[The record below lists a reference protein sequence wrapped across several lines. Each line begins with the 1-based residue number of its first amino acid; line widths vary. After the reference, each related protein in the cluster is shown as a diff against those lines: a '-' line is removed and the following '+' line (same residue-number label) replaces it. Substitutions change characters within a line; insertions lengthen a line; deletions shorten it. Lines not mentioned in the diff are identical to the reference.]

1 MATNPTDAAAKARAK
16 KARRK
21 AQAQAERA
29 SARDLDKIAG
39 HAVEA
44 AMLLAPEVA
53 DAAGRKSSERVVDVE
68 FTTVDAAKYALK
80 RVNEALTIG
89 EWLDDVEAW
98 VWMVDIHTRAPM
110 SAHGEKYGVELR
122 LEKPVNRVV

>member
-1 MATNPTDAAAKARAK
+1 MADPTDPGAKAKAK

-21 AQAQAERA
+21 AQAVAERA
-29 SARDLDKIAG
+29 SARALDQTATE
-39 HAVEA
+39 AVEA

-53 DAAGRKSSERVVDVE
+53 DAGGRKSSERVVDVA
-68 FTTVDAAKYALK
+68 FATSDAAKYALK

-98 VWMVDIHTRAPM
+98 VWQADIHTRPPM
-110 SAHGEKYGVELR
+110 TEHGRVNGVELR